1 MGKDQVLLFQWAKN
15 QDGNLK
21 LEIDSNALPKT
32 CNNWQG
38 WVMVEK
44 VRNKEGDLPYDEE
57 IPMKTPPTRSS
68 IPGTPPN
75 MPMQPPQGFQHSP
88 NVNIMQATSPARQ
101 IHIPTTPLSG
111 CSTPMSEIYDATG
124 AAYPLPSISPVG
136 PYVTIAPILQGQNM
150 TPLQESQ
157 LRAQLQQTLNLQHPQ
172 PVVVTTMAPPAAAAP
187 ATAVPVAQQ
196 PVAVTTAATT
206 NTEEQVPAKDK
217 TQTDS
222 SSPCVAE
229 EELD

>member
-1 MGKDQVLLFQWAKN
+1 M
-15 QDGNLK
+15 
-21 LEIDSNALPKT
+21 
-32 CNNWQG
+32 
-38 WVMVEK
+38 
-44 VRNKEGDLPYDEE
+44 
-57 IPMKTPPTRSS
+57 
-68 IPGTPPN
+68 GTPTP
-75 MPMQPPQGFQHSP
+75 
-88 NVNIMQATSPARQ
+88 
-101 IHIPTTPLSG
+101 PLSG

-136 PYVTIAPILQGQNM
+136 PYVTTAPILQGQNM

-157 LRAQLQQTLNLQHPQ
+157 LRAKLQHPQ